1 MDLQFKPVWC
11 TQDSHENYSGNREG
25 NLDSDKAVFKAIFL
39 IPDRNSCLFIFQSFS
54 ELFVSFLESESEAML
69 PVGQGSRL
77 SNINNP
83 LLSGLAPQQSAATHR
98 GLPSGPTG
106 QPIATST
113 PVGTP
118 ARSNMPSLPPSS
130 ISRPLSGSTLSAT
143 DGSTR
148 YV

>member
-1 MDLQFKPVWC
+1 
-11 TQDSHENYSGNREG
+11 
-25 NLDSDKAVFKAIFL
+25 
-39 IPDRNSCLFIFQSFS
+39 
-54 ELFVSFLESESEAML
+54 ML

-83 LLSGLAPQQSAATHR
+83 LLSGLAPQQSTATHR
-98 GLPSGPTG
+98 GLPSGPPG

-148 YV
+148 YVPQKMPQKVQTSLPHFSPSCLFKIYMVHTARLVLQSGIVMLRTHNQHLVGQCVCKRGGKRNNCQ